1 MDEIVEG
8 QPFPS
13 AETVLEEQLNIS
25 ALRTSF
31 YGCCV
36 REANV
41 EIHRHFIDKFLQ
53 SLGKR
58 FGKIAAAEE
67 IRMLAFNEK
76 MQKLNAEELTT
87 QTMLSRLEAAQ
98 AVSTSRRRRT
108 KGPLGAAS
116 ASSPTSQQDDAVAA
130 QNSSEQNNFLQVS
143 VRFEW
148 KLGGT
153 IRTRQ
158 YMLLVA
164 RFRSILAASE
174 CCEA

>member
-1 MDEIVEG
+1 MDEIVED

-13 AETVLEEQLNIS
+13 AEMVLEEQLNIS

-31 YGCCV
+31 YECCV
-36 REANV
+36 QEANV

-58 FGKIAAAEE
+58 FGKITAAEE
-67 IRMLAFNEK
+67 IRMLEK
-76 MQKLNAEELTT
+76 MQKLNAEELAT

-116 ASSPTSQQDDAVAA
+116 ASSPTSQQDDVVAA

-153 IRTRQ
+153 IRTRR
-158 YMLLVA
+158 YMLLAA